1 MPRAYL
7 IKIISFIDYIMENK
21 LHWEKIYQTKKIDGI
36 SWYQET
42 PSGSVELIKKFSTTN
57 SDIII
62 DIGCGK
68 GFLADNL
75 LKLNYKNITLVDIS
89 KNAVKEVKE
98 RVNNKSLNF
107 IETDVLNLKSEQT
120 FDIWH
125 DRAVFHFITE
135 KEGIEKY
142 ISLCNKYISKQ
153 GKLIIGTFAE
163 DGPLKCSGLEI
174 KRYSINNLKELFKEN
189 FEFIE
194 GFKKLHSTPFDTQQS
209 FTFCVFRKV
218 TNR

>member
-1 MPRAYL
+1 
-7 IKIISFIDYIMENK
+7 MEK
-21 LHWEKIYQTKKIDGI
+21 KKHWENIYKTKNIDGV

-42 PSGSVELIKKFSTTN
+42 PYESIELIKKFSTT
-57 SDIII
+57 DYDMII

-68 GFLADNL
+68 SFLADNL

-89 KNAVKEVKE
+89 LNALKEVKE
-98 RVNNKSLNF
+98 RLNNKSLNF
-107 IETDVLNLKSEQT
+107 IETDVLNLKLERT

-125 DRAVFHFITE
+125 DRAVFHFITN
-135 KEGIEKY
+135 KKSVEKY
-142 ISLCNKYISKQ
+142 ISLCNEYIIEG

-174 KRYSINNLKELFKEN
+174 KRYSIENLRKLFAEN

-194 GFKKLHSTPFDTQQS
+194 GVKKLHRTPFDTEQS
-209 FTFCVFRKV
+209 FTFCVFKKV
-218 TNR
+218 TSR

>member
-1 MPRAYL
+1 
-7 IKIISFIDYIMENK
+7 MEK
-21 LHWEKIYQTKKIDGI
+21 KKHWENIYQTKNIDGV

-42 PSGSVELIKKFSTTN
+42 PYESIELIKKFSTTD
-57 SDIII
+57 SDMII

-68 GFLADNL
+68 SFLADNL

-89 KNAVKEVKE
+89 LNALKEVKE
-98 RVNNKSLNF
+98 RLNNKSLNF
-107 IETDVLNLKSEQT
+107 IETDVLNLKLEQT

-125 DRAVFHFITE
+125 DRAVFHFITN
-135 KEGIEKY
+135 KKSVEKY
-142 ISLCNKYISKQ
+142 ISLCNEYIGEG

-174 KRYSINNLKELFKEN
+174 KRYSVENLKELFKEN

-194 GFKKLHSTPFDTQQS
+194 GFKKLHSTPFDTEQS
-209 FTFCVFRKV
+209 FTFCVFKKL

>member
-1 MPRAYL
+1 
-7 IKIISFIDYIMENK
+7 MEK
-21 LHWEKIYQTKKIDGI
+21 KKHWEKIYQTKKIDGV

-42 PSGSVELIKKFSTTN
+42 PYESIELIQKSSTSN
-57 SDIII
+57 SDTII

-68 GFLADNL
+68 SFLADNL
-75 LKLNYKNITLVDIS
+75 LKLNYENITLVDIS
-89 KNAVKEVKE
+89 LNALKEVKE
-98 RVNNKSLNF
+98 RLNNESLNF
-107 IETDVLNLKSEQT
+107 IETDVLNLKLEQT
-120 FDIWH
+120 FNIWH

-135 KEGIEKY
+135 KEGVEKY
-142 ISLCNKYISKQ
+142 ISLCDKYIEKG

-174 KRYSINNLKELFKEN
+174 KRYSINNLKELFEEN

-194 GFKKLHSTPFDTQQS
+194 GFKKSHCTPFNTEQS
-209 FTFCVFRKV
+209 FTFCVFKKL

>member
-1 MPRAYL
+1 
-7 IKIISFIDYIMENK
+7 MEK
-21 LHWEKIYQTKKIDGI
+21 KKHWENIYQTKNIDGV

-42 PSGSVELIKKFSTTN
+42 PYESIELIKKFSTTD
-57 SDIII
+57 SDMII

-68 GFLADNL
+68 SFLSDNL

-89 KNAVKEVKE
+89 LNALKEVKE
-98 RVNNKSLNF
+98 RLNNKSLNF
-107 IETDVLNLKSEQT
+107 IETDVLNLKLERT

-125 DRAVFHFITE
+125 DRAVFHFITN
-135 KEGIEKY
+135 KKSIEKY
-142 ISLCNKYISKQ
+142 ISLCNEYIGEG

-174 KRYSINNLKELFKEN
+174 KRYSVENLKELFKEN

-194 GFKKLHSTPFDTQQS
+194 GFKKLHSTPFGTQQS
-209 FTFCVFRKV
+209 FTFCVFRKI

>member
-1 MPRAYL
+1 
-7 IKIISFIDYIMENK
+7 MEK
-21 LHWEKIYQTKKIDGI
+21 KKHWENIYQTKNIDGV

-42 PSGSVELIKKFSTTN
+42 PYESIELIKKFSTTD
-57 SDIII
+57 SDMII

-68 GFLADNL
+68 SFLADNL

-89 KNAVKEVKE
+89 LNALKEVKE
-98 RVNNKSLNF
+98 RLNNRSLNF
-107 IETDVLNLKSEQT
+107 IETDVLNLKLERT

-125 DRAVFHFITE
+125 DRAVFHFITN
-135 KEGIEKY
+135 KKSVEKY
-142 ISLCNKYISKQ
+142 ISLCNEYIAEG

-174 KRYSINNLKELFKEN
+174 KRYSVENLKELFKEN
-189 FEFIE
+189 FEFIK
-194 GFKKLHSTPFDTQQS
+194 GFKKLHSTPFGTRQS
-209 FTFCVFRKV
+209 FTFCVFRKI

>member
-1 MPRAYL
+1 
-7 IKIISFIDYIMENK
+7 MEK
-21 LHWEKIYQTKKIDGI
+21 KKHWENIYQTKNIDGV

-42 PSGSVELIKKFSTTN
+42 PYESIELIKKFSITD
-57 SDIII
+57 SDMII

-68 GFLADNL
+68 SFLADNL

-89 KNAVKEVKE
+89 LNALKEVKD
-98 RVNNKSLNF
+98 RLNNKSLNF
-107 IETDVLNLKSEQT
+107 IESDVLNLKLEQT

-125 DRAVFHFITE
+125 DRAVFHFITN
-135 KEGIEKY
+135 KKSIEKY
-142 ISLCNKYISKQ
+142 ISLCNEYIGVG

-174 KRYSINNLKELFKEN
+174 KRYSTENLKDLFKEN

-194 GFKKLHSTPFDTQQS
+194 GFRKLHCTPFDTQQS

-218 TNR
+218 SSR

>member
-1 MPRAYL
+1 
-7 IKIISFIDYIMENK
+7 MEK
-21 LHWEKIYQTKKIDGI
+21 KKHWENIYKTKNIDGV

-42 PSGSVELIKKFSTTN
+42 PYESIELIKKFSTTD
-57 SDIII
+57 SDMII

-68 GFLADNL
+68 SFLADNL

-89 KNAVKEVKE
+89 LNALKEVKE
-98 RVNNKSLNF
+98 RLNNKSLNF
-107 IETDVLNLKSEQT
+107 IETDVLNLKLERT

-125 DRAVFHFITE
+125 DRAVFHFITN
-135 KEGIEKY
+135 KKSIEKY
-142 ISLCNKYISKQ
+142 ISLCNEYIGEG

-174 KRYSINNLKELFKEN
+174 KRYSVENLKELFKEN

-194 GFKKLHSTPFDTQQS
+194 GFKKLHSTPFGTRQS
-209 FTFCVFRKV
+209 FTFCVFRKI

>member
-1 MPRAYL
+1 
-7 IKIISFIDYIMENK
+7 MEK
-21 LHWEKIYQTKKIDGI
+21 KKHWENIYQTKNIDGV

-42 PSGSVELIKKFSTTN
+42 PYESIELIKKFSTT
-57 SDIII
+57 DYYMII

-68 GFLADNL
+68 SFLADNL

-89 KNAVKEVKE
+89 LNALKEVKD
-98 RVNNKSLNF
+98 RLNNKSLNF
-107 IETDVLNLKSEQT
+107 IETDVLNLKLERT

-125 DRAVFHFITE
+125 DRAVFHFITN
-135 KEGIEKY
+135 KKSVEKY
-142 ISLCNKYISKQ
+142 ISLCNEYIGEG

-174 KRYSINNLKELFKEN
+174 KRYSVENLKELFKEN

-209 FTFCVFRKV
+209 FTFCVFKKLI
-218 TNR
+218 NR

>member
-1 MPRAYL
+1 
-7 IKIISFIDYIMENK
+7 MEK
-21 LHWEKIYQTKKIDGI
+21 KKHWENIYQTKNIDGV

-42 PSGSVELIKKFSTTN
+42 PYESIELIKKFSTTD
-57 SDIII
+57 SDMII

-68 GFLADNL
+68 SFLADNL

-89 KNAVKEVKE
+89 LNALKEVKE
-98 RVNNKSLNF
+98 RLNNKSLNF
-107 IETDVLNLKSEQT
+107 IETDVLNLKLERT

-125 DRAVFHFITE
+125 DRAVFHFITN
-135 KEGIEKY
+135 KKSVEKY
-142 ISLCNKYISKQ
+142 ISLCNEYIGEG

-174 KRYSINNLKELFKEN
+174 KRYSVENLKELFKEN

-194 GFKKLHSTPFDTQQS
+194 GFKKFHSTPFYTQQS
-209 FTFCVFRKV
+209 FTFCVFRKI

>member
-1 MPRAYL
+1 
-7 IKIISFIDYIMENK
+7 MEK
-21 LHWEKIYQTKKIDGI
+21 KKHWESIYQTKKIDGV
-36 SWYQET
+36 SWYQKSPTE
-42 PSGSVELIKKFSTTN
+42 SINLIQKFSTKN
-57 SDIII
+57 SDMII

-89 KNAVKEVKE
+89 LNALNEVKE
-98 RVNNKSLNF
+98 RLKNKSLNF
-107 IETDVLNLKSEQT
+107 IETDVLNLKPENT

-125 DRAVFHFITE
+125 DRAVFHFIIN
-135 KEGIEKY
+135 KENVEKY
-142 ISLCNKYISKQ
+142 ISLCDEYINEN
-153 GKLIIGTFAE
+153 GILIIGTFAE

-174 KRYSINNLKELFKEN
+174 KRYSIESLKQLFKEN

-194 GFKKLHSTPFDTQQS
+194 GFKKLHTTPFGTQQS

-218 TNR
+218 INR

>member
-1 MPRAYL
+1 
-7 IKIISFIDYIMENK
+7 MEK
-21 LHWEKIYQTKKIDGI
+21 KKHWENIYQTKNIDGV

-42 PSGSVELIKKFSTTN
+42 PYESIELIKKFSTTD
-57 SDIII
+57 SDMII

-68 GFLADNL
+68 SFLADNL

-89 KNAVKEVKE
+89 LNALKEVKD
-98 RVNNKSLNF
+98 RLNNKSLNF
-107 IETDVLNLKSEQT
+107 IETDVLNLKLERT

-125 DRAVFHFITE
+125 DRAVFHFITN
-135 KEGIEKY
+135 KKSVEKY
-142 ISLCNKYISKQ
+142 ISLCNEYIGEG

-174 KRYSINNLKELFKEN
+174 KRYSVENLKELFKEN

-194 GFKKLHSTPFDTQQS
+194 GFKKLHSTPFGTQQS
-209 FTFCVFRKV
+209 FTFCVFRKISS
-218 TNR
+218 R

>member
-1 MPRAYL
+1 
-7 IKIISFIDYIMENK
+7 MEK
-21 LHWEKIYQTKKIDGI
+21 KKHWENIYQTKKIDGV

-42 PSGSVELIKKFSTTN
+42 PYESIELIKKFSTTN
-57 SDIII
+57 LDKII

-75 LKLNYKNITLVDIS
+75 LKLNYENITLVDIS
-89 KNAVKEVKE
+89 LNALKEVKE
-98 RVNNKSLNF
+98 RLNNESLNF
-107 IETDVLNLKSEQT
+107 IETDVLNLKLEQA

-125 DRAVFHFITE
+125 DRAVFHFITN
-135 KEGIEKY
+135 KKSVEKY
-142 ISLCNKYISKQ
+142 ISLCNEYIGEG

-174 KRYSINNLKELFKEN
+174 KRYSVENLKELFKEN

-194 GFKKLHSTPFDTQQS
+194 GFKKLHCTPFETQQS
-209 FTFCVFRKV
+209 FTFCVFRKISS
-218 TNR
+218 R

>member
-1 MPRAYL
+1 
-7 IKIISFIDYIMENK
+7 MEK
-21 LHWEKIYQTKKIDGI
+21 KKHWENIYQTKNIDGV

-42 PSGSVELIKKFSTTN
+42 PYESIELIKKFSTTD
-57 SDIII
+57 SDMII

-68 GFLADNL
+68 SFLADNL

-89 KNAVKEVKE
+89 LNALKEVKE
-98 RVNNKSLNF
+98 RLNNKSLNF
-107 IETDVLNLKSEQT
+107 IETDVLNLKLERT

-125 DRAVFHFITE
+125 DRAVFHFITN
-135 KEGIEKY
+135 KKSIEKY
-142 ISLCNKYISKQ
+142 ISICNEYIGEG

-174 KRYSINNLKELFKEN
+174 KRYSVENLKELFKEN
-189 FEFIE
+189 FEFIK
-194 GFKKLHSTPFDTQQS
+194 GFKKLHSTPFGTRQS
-209 FTFCVFRKV
+209 FTFCVFRKI